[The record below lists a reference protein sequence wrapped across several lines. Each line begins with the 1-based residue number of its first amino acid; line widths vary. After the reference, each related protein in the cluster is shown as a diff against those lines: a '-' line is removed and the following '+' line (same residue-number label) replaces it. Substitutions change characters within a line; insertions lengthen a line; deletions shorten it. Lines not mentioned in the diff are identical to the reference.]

1 MSRKYEFTGETK
13 TTADGVTLH
22 RIRALVDI
30 PRWYVL
36 AGQVGGWVEGNHNL
50 AVTGDAWV
58 GGGAEVYGEARVTG
72 SALASDYATVCGS
85 ARIADM
91 AVVGG
96 HAKVYGNA
104 FVGVSAQIDGRAHV
118 YECANVSGR
127 AVVGGYAAIRGA
139 ACVTDDALV
148 RGNAVVSGNARVLGC
163 ADISRSAFIVLS
175 SDYLHAVV
183 TASGEFDATLTRQ
196 NDGTAW
202 LTVGCW
208 AGTLHEFRAMIESDS
223 WVEATPE
230 QRELRRPEL
239 LAFAD
244 MCEARAKT
252 WGCEVA
258 A

>member
-1 MSRKYEFTGETK
+1 MTRKYEFTGETK

-58 GGGAEVYGEARVTG
+58 GGGAEVYGEARVAG
-72 SALASDYATVCGS
+72 SARVYACATVSGF

-96 HAKVYGNA
+96 RAKVYGNA
-104 FVGVSAQIDGRAHV
+104 VVDGMAQVDGRAHV

-127 AVVGGYAAIRGA
+127 AVVGDYAAIRGA

-148 RGNAVVSGNARVLGC
+148 RDSAIVTGTAGVLGR
-163 ADISRSAFIVLS
+163 AEISRQAYIGRI
-175 SDYLHAVV
+175 SDYLHAEVS
-183 TASGEFDATLTRQ
+183 ASDEFDATLTRQ

-208 AGTLHEFRAMIESDS
+208 AGTLHEFRRMIESDR
-223 WVEATPE
+223 WVDATPE

-239 LAFAD
+239 LAFAA

>member
-1 MSRKYEFTGETK
+1 MNRKYEFTGETK

-22 RIRALVDI
+22 RIRALVDM
-30 PRWYVL
+30 PSWHVL
-36 AGQVGGWVEGNHNL
+36 AGKVGGWVEGEYNL

-58 GGGAEVYGEARVTG
+58 DGDAEVYGEARVAG
-72 SALASDYATVCGS
+72 SAFVSDYATVCGS
-85 ARIADM
+85 ARIAGM

-104 FVGVSAQIDGRAHV
+104 FVDVSAQVDGCAHV
-118 YECANVSGR
+118 YEFANVRGR
-127 AVVGGYAAIRGA
+127 AEVGDCAAIRGA

-148 RGNAVVSGNARVLGC
+148 RGNAVVSCNARVFGF

-183 TASGEFDATLTRQ
+183 TASGEFEATLTRQ

-208 AGTLHEFRAMIESDS
+208 AGTLDGFRAMIESDS

-252 WGCEVA
+252 WQGDA